1 MGVSAQLRVAVQV
14 RVWRRRLGCGQG
26 GRLTG
31 MLGVCYSLVCA
42 GLVRTRDVSEVRMTS
57 LQQATSCNGYSPQ
70 ATAFNYFLQQVTS
83 CTCPL
88 FSFFPSK

>member
-1 MGVSAQLRVAVQV
+1 VGR
-14 RVWRRRLGCGQG
+14 G
-26 GRLTG
+26 GDSLAC
-31 MLGVCYSLVCA
+31 LVCVSLVCA

-57 LQQATSCNGYSPQ
+57 LQQANSCRALATDILPQ

>member
-1 MGVSAQLRVAVQV
+1 VGVSAQLRVAVQV

-57 LQQATSCNGYSPQ
+57 LQQATSCNGYS
-70 ATAFNYFLQQVTS
+70 ATGHRFQL
-83 CTCPL
+83 L
-88 FSFFPSK
+88 FATGHLLHVSAVFVFPSK